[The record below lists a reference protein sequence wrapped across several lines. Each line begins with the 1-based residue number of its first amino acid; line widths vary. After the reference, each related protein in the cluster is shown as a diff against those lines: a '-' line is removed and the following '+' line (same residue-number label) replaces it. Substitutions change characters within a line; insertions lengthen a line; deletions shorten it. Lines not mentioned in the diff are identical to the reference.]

1 MSADENRPQLRPSS
15 RPVERATLPDGP
27 ARVLRDA
34 VYLLYGEAG
43 CPRLDDVAAVIADD
57 DMLPGAPGK
66 DAIGKVIAGEVLGS
80 QQDIV
85 SVAVVLARAAG
96 RPADPVA
103 SQVRQ
108 LWAAAWTAP
117 PPPQPVQL

>member
-1 MSADENRPQLRPSS
+1 MRPDENRPPLRPSS

-66 DAIGKVIAGEVLGS
+66 DVIGRMIAGEALGS
-80 QQDIV
+80 QQDVV
-85 SVAVVLARAAG
+85 SIAVVLARAG
-96 RPADPVA
+96 GHPADPVA
-103 SQVRQ
+103 GHVRQ

-117 PPPQPVQL
+117 PP